1 MRSAAS
7 TNGERSGRKQHKM
20 QKFSLTKTVGIDDPG
35 TACDFLVKHTGLS
48 KSRIKDAMNKGA
60 VWIRGER
67 GKQYRIRRATAA
79 LKTGDYLSI
88 YHDDKLL
95 ALAPLRPECLG
106 DQSRYSVWF
115 KPAGLMAQGTKY
127 GDHCSL
133 LRQAELFFKSKRKVF
148 PVHRLDREASGI
160 VLIAHDK
167 TAAGRLSRLFQ
178 SQLVIK
184 RYRARVLGNL
194 AAQRPRGK
202 IDRPLEGKPAL
213 TEFAVTGYDPASDIS
228 SVDIILH
235 TGRKHQIRRHFEAIG
250 FPVMGDPRYGK
261 GNKNNSGL
269 KLMATTLEFHC
280 PFEKKDR
287 VFESP
292 HTGFNAGAD

>member
-20 QKFSLTKTVGIDDPG
+20 QRFSLTKTVGIDDPG
-35 TACDFLVKHTGLS
+35 TACDFLAKHTGLS

-60 VWIRGER
+60 VWVRKEK
-67 GKQYRIRRATAA
+67 GKQYRIRRATAT
-79 LKTGDYLSI
+79 LKTDDYPSI
-88 YHDDKLL
+88 YYDAKLL

-115 KPAGLMAQGTKY
+115 KPAGLMTQGTKY

-167 TAAGRLSRLFQ
+167 TAAAKLSRLFL
-178 SQLVIK
+178 SQQIIK
-184 RYRARVLGNL
+184 RYRAWVLGNL

-202 IDRPLEGKPAL
+202 IDQSLEDKPAA
-213 TEFAVTGYDPASDIS
+213 TEFAVTDYDPASNIS
-228 SVDIILH
+228 SVDIVLH
-235 TGRKHQIRRHFEAIG
+235 TGRLHQIRRHFEAIG

-261 GNKNNSGL
+261 GNKNKSGL
-269 KLMATTLEFHC
+269 KLMASALEYHC
-280 PFEKKDR
+280 PFKKKDL

-292 HTGFNAGAD
+292 CTDFDAGTY